1 MPNPKK
7 RHTGSSR
14 NMRRAMWRIPY
25 PTVVE
30 CSQCHSFIL
39 PHQVCPTC
47 GYYGGRMVM
56 VPKEKGSKEK
66 EKKE

>member
-1 MPNPKK
+1 
-7 RHTGSSR
+7 
-14 NMRRAMWRIPY
+14 MWRIPY